1 MANLDC
7 STKTPKNVKKSES
20 GSIFEPVY
28 TPTPE
33 QYQAEAAQLALEAR
47 LSSLLAKV
55 AKVRADLARLGVEA

>member
-1 MANLDC
+1 MYAHSYCSIKPNK
-7 STKTPKNVKKSES
+7 STKEQGLIAPT
-20 GSIFEPVY
+20 Y

-33 QYQAEAAQLALEAR
+33 QLEAEAAQLALEAR

>member
-7 STKTPKNVKKSES
+7 STKTPKNVKRPES

-33 QYQAEAAQLALEAR
+33 QDQAEAAQLALRGTAM
-47 LSSLLAKV
+47 
-55 AKVRADLARLGVEA
+55 

>member
-7 STKTPKNVKKSES
+7 STKTPKNVKNLKAAPFSS
-20 GSIFEPVY
+20 LY

-47 LSSLLAKV
+47 LSSSLAKV